1 MIKTFKTQAATVQQS
16 DNTVDSTS
24 LNFEEEFYGQR
35 VLDLFLSIFA
45 ITVLSPIILIRAVI
59 GLITHGRLLAK
70 KINSNGIM
78 PARFAGNYLAANLA
92 SLFSVASGRYTF
104 ASENECNEKRCALF
118 SAAKLSNRMG
128 VGYLVQKQVA
138 HATEKNSW
146 GPKSYFSVIGRSVL
160 ASTFSPVKEM
170 NAKEDLH
177 LFGIRISNSTMTE
190 TVDWLQRQM
199 NEKQQVTVGFVN
211 ADCLNKAYDD
221 ERYHHT
227 LRQLDR
233 IYPDG
238 IGVRLA
244 SQMFG
249 NGVADNINGT
259 DLFPNLCER
268 LKESEHSL
276 FLLGAKPGVAQAV
289 ADKMTERNA
298 GLQIAGTQDGYY
310 DASEEQAVIDQINES
325 GASIIFVAMG
335 APKQENWINENRHR
349 LQASVLIGVGGLF
362 DFYSG
367 NISRAP
373 VWLRE
378 VGLEWSW
385 RLLKEPGR
393 MWRRYLVGNFLFM
406 QRAWLQKRR
415 NGSVARPLLVTPAA
429 EADVL
434 GHYQRLGK
442 LTSFRVRLIQLRRI
456 SWNMLRLGG
465 HLVKRIMDIVV
476 AFTLLILLA
485 PLFLLFAL
493 LIRIESPGRVFY
505 SQTRVGFRGK
515 LFCLWKFRSMYID
528 ADKRRAELEQL
539 NEMQGGVIFKM
550 KHDPRITRVG
560 RIIRRLSIDELPQLW
575 NILKGDM
582 SLVGPRPALPSE
594 VEKYTIEER
603 VRLFSKPGLTC
614 IWQVT
619 GRSDIPFPQQVRL
632 DEDYLYSQSLFT
644 DFRLLIKTIPA
655 VLSGK
660 GAY

>member
-1 MIKTFKTQAATVQQS
+1 MIKTFETQAASAQQS
-16 DNTVDSTS
+16 HNTDDSTS
-24 LNFEEEFYGQR
+24 VNNEAEFHGQR
-35 VLDLFLSIFA
+35 ILDLFLSVA
-45 ITVLSPIILIRAVI
+45 SITVLSPIILMRAVI
-59 GLITHGRLLAK
+59 GLITHGRVLEK
-70 KINSNGIM
+70 QIDSNEIM

-92 SLFSVASGRYTF
+92 GLFSVASGRYTF
-104 ASENECNEKRCALF
+104 ASENDSNEKRSALF
-118 SAAKLSNRMG
+118 CAAKLSDRMG
-128 VGYLVQKQVA
+128 VGYLAQKQDASVD
-138 HATEKNSW
+138 KKYSW
-146 GPKSYFSVIGRSVL
+146 GPKSYFSVIGQSVL
-160 ASTFSPVKEM
+160 ASIFSPVKEIK
-170 NAKEDLH
+170 AEEDLH
-177 LFGIRISNSTMTE
+177 LFGIRITNATMTE
-190 TVDWLQRQM
+190 SVDWLQRQM
-199 NEKQQVTVGFVN
+199 NEKRQVTVGFVN

-227 LRQLDR
+227 LRRLDR

-268 LKESEHSL
+268 LKETEHSL
-276 FLLGAKPGVAQAV
+276 FLLGAKPGVAKAV
-289 ADKMTERNA
+289 ADKMTDCHP

-325 GASIIFVAMG
+325 GASIIFVALG
-335 APKQENWINENRHR
+335 APKQENWIHENKHR

-465 HLVKRIMDIVV
+465 HLVKRITDIVV

-539 NEMQGGVIFKM
+539 NEMQGGVIFKI

-560 RIIRRLSIDELPQLW
+560 RVIRRLSIDELPQLW

-614 IWQVT
+614 IWQVS
-619 GRSDIPFPQQVRL
+619 GRSDIHFPQQVRL
-632 DEDYLYSQSLFT
+632 DEDYLYSQSILT

>member
-1 MIKTFKTQAATVQQS
+1 
-16 DNTVDSTS
+16 
-24 LNFEEEFYGQR
+24 
-35 VLDLFLSIFA
+35 
-45 ITVLSPIILIRAVI
+45 
-59 GLITHGRLLAK
+59 
-70 KINSNGIM
+70 
-78 PARFAGNYLAANLA
+78 
-92 SLFSVASGRYTF
+92 
-104 ASENECNEKRCALF
+104 
-118 SAAKLSNRMG
+118 
-128 VGYLVQKQVA
+128 
-138 HATEKNSW
+138 
-146 GPKSYFSVIGRSVL
+146 
-160 ASTFSPVKEM
+160 
-170 NAKEDLH
+170 
-177 LFGIRISNSTMTE
+177 
-190 TVDWLQRQM
+190 
-199 NEKQQVTVGFVN
+199 
-211 ADCLNKAYDD
+211 
-221 ERYHHT
+221 
-227 LRQLDR
+227 
-233 IYPDG
+233 
-238 IGVRLA
+238 
-244 SQMFG
+244 
-249 NGVADNINGT
+249 
-259 DLFPNLCER
+259 
-268 LKESEHSL
+268 
-276 FLLGAKPGVAQAV
+276 AV
-289 ADKMTERNA
+289 ADKMTEFHPE
-298 GLQIAGTQDGYY
+298 LQIAGTQDGYY

-325 GASIIFVAMG
+325 GASIIFVALG
-335 APKQENWINENRHR
+335 APKQENWIHENKHR

-465 HLVKRIMDIVV
+465 HLVKRITDIVV

-539 NEMQGGVIFKM
+539 NEMQGGVIFKI

-560 RIIRRLSIDELPQLW
+560 RVIRRLSIDELPQLW

-614 IWQVT
+614 IWQVS

-632 DEDYLYSQSLFT
+632 DEDYLYSQSLLT